1 MGVVPIE
8 GELFEDFIDGYFPLN
23 VSLGHMLDRHGFAS
37 AWILMRVAPMMDIP
51 DLAETEPVPLHLDP
65 AHGGQIDWLS
75 ATIRLSGQ
83 TASLSG
89 QARWNWNDPLKTKK
103 DKIPTTL
110 RLGEPA
116 FLRGVQKR
124 RFSKVPY
131 LRTFEK
137 RKTETLHFYSVGEG
151 RPWKSMHF
159 KTVSE
164 KHKAAFLHYNVGSE
178 TRKS

>member
-89 QARWNWNDPLKTKK
+89 QARWNWNDPLKTNK
-103 DKIPTTL
+103 DKIPSTLAGVNAIKPVPNTSLSAYNTLVPISPYTTPKAPSVSAL
-110 RLGEPA
+110 NDDDDADLASLGCE
-116 FLRGVQKR
+116 LGV
-124 RFSKVPY
+124 
-131 LRTFEK
+131 TD
-137 RKTETLHFYSVGEG
+137 T
-151 RPWKSMHF
+151 
-159 KTVSE
+159 
-164 KHKAAFLHYNVGSE
+164 
-178 TRKS
+178 